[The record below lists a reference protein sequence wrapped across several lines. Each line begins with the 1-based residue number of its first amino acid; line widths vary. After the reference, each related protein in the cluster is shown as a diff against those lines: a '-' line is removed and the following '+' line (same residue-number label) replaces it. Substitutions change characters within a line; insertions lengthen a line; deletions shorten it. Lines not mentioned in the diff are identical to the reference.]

1 MVAALPEAPA
11 SLPEMSL
18 DIEMPAPAAAPPA
31 LDLGGLSLELDA
43 PAASTAAA
51 VPAPASNVPDNP
63 EVATKL
69 ELAAAYEEMGDRDGA
84 RELYQE
90 AVNEGS
96 PAQQE
101 AARAKLA
108 ALS

>member
-1 MVAALPEAPA
+1 
-11 SLPEMSL
+11 
-18 DIEMPAPAAAPPA
+18 
-31 LDLGGLSLELDA
+31 
-43 PAASTAAA
+43 
-51 VPAPASNVPDNP
+51 
-63 EVATKL
+63 
-69 ELAAAYEEMGDRDGA
+69 MGDRDGA

>member
-1 MVAALPEAPA
+1 
-11 SLPEMSL
+11 MSL
-18 DIEMPAPAAAPPA
+18 DIPAPAPASAAPA
-31 LDLGGLSLELDA
+31 LDLGGLSLELDTPPA
-43 PAASTAAA
+43 PAAPAADVA
-51 VPAPASNVPDNP
+51 DNP
-63 EVATKL
+63 EVSTKL

-90 AVNEGS
+90 AVSEGS

-108 ALS
+108 ALG

>member
-1 MVAALPEAPA
+1 
-11 SLPEMSL
+11 MSL
-18 DIEMPAPAAAPPA
+18 DIPVAAPAAPA

-43 PAASTAAA
+43 AAA
-51 VPAPASNVPDNP
+51 PATAPVSDVPDNP

-90 AVNEGS
+90 AVSEGDRKS
-96 PAQQE
+96 T
-101 AARAKLA
+101 RLN
-108 ALS
+108 SSH

>member
-1 MVAALPEAPA
+1 
-11 SLPEMSL
+11 
-18 DIEMPAPAAAPPA
+18 MPRSRCGCRGA
-31 LDLGGLSLELDA
+31 GIRC
-43 PAASTAAA
+43 
-51 VPAPASNVPDNP
+51 PDNP

-90 AVNEGS
+90 AVSEGS

-108 ALS
+108 ALG

>member
-1 MVAALPEAPA
+1 
-11 SLPEMSL
+11 MSL
-18 DIEMPAPAAAPPA
+18 DIPVAEPAAPA
-31 LDLGGLSLELDA
+31 LDLGGFSLELDA
-43 PAASTAAA
+43 PAPAAPAAA
-51 VPAPASNVPDNP
+51 PVSDVPDNP

-90 AVNEGS
+90 AVSEGS

-108 ALS
+108 VLG